1 MAELNRCSLL
11 CIDGYIVV
19 IGESAL
25 LRKNTKV
32 LNVDEALWLMNNEA
46 NMVKSWIIWMM
57 ENYKYGVS
65 FYYPVNKCFDEAEV
79 ILKHHPPKNTQ
90 ITSR

>member
-19 IGESAL
+19 IEESAI

-32 LNVDEALWLMNNEA
+32 LNVDEAL
-46 NMVKSWIIWMM
+46 
-57 ENYKYGVS
+57 
-65 FYYPVNKCFDEAEV
+65 
-79 ILKHHPPKNTQ
+79 
-90 ITSR
+90 